1 MGDSKPKP
9 PSPPLR
15 VTSLNPLRDAQ
26 TVGHDVA
33 TPLNVADAKATALRH
48 RYQQLLAD
56 VAAAES
62 AGEREIRLESLLVH
76 LGHACDA
83 IAADVSTLANG
94 TDGIERRDELLHE
107 ITTELITL
115 ADLSSVRGAQA
126 TSWRDALAEL
136 RATAEA
142 MVTSNARDAAH
153 LAALDLIF
161 ERIDHAER
169 RANRT
174 LVSYLGYISA

>member
-1 MGDSKPKP
+1 MADSKPKP
-9 PSPPLR
+9 PAPPLR

-26 TVGHDVA
+26 TVGHEVA
-33 TPLNVADAKATALRH
+33 TPRTVHDAKATALRH

-62 AGEREIRLESLLVH
+62 DAEREIRLESLLVH

-83 IAADVSTLANG
+83 IVGDITTLAKG
-94 TDGIERRDELLHE
+94 TDGVERRDELLNE
-107 ITTELITL
+107 IATELITL
-115 ADLSSVRGAQA
+115 ADLSSARGVQA

-136 RATAEA
+136 RATAES
-142 MVTSNARDAAH
+142 MVQSNARDAAH